1 MLGPARGP
9 WSDVMTVLA
18 FGASGFP
25 GGCLGDLRA
34 TCRNSVVSETPS
46 PGAELKAVVFTRDCG
61 ATTGSRTH
69 VSVLPYRAALSPRD
83 EGSVFIM
90 ESDDVHVDW
99 VGRNR
104 LRLWA
109 DPRAHVFKAE
119 KLVAGV
125 RIEYPA
131 PTGDGD

>member
-1 MLGPARGP
+1 MIE
-9 WSDVMTVLA
+9 
-18 FGASGFP
+18 ASGFL
-25 GGCLGDLRA
+25 GGCLGDPMA

-61 ATTGSRTH
+61 ATTGSGTH

-83 EGSVFIM
+83 EGNIFIM
-90 ESDDVHVDW
+90 ESEDVHVEW

-104 LRLWA
+104 LRLGP
-109 DPRAHVFKAE
+109 DPRAHVFKAK